1 MGGMRAVGDTRVV
14 TVEIGG
20 LRYPI
25 RSALPEDY
33 VQALAAY
40 VDGKLQAAA
49 DETEAGD
56 SMRVAIVTALN
67 IADELFRSRDD
78 SDVPGTTVRLR
89 VEALEHLVE
98 EALSGGA
105 PLATSSGSD

>member
-1 MGGMRAVGDTRVV
+1 METRVV

-33 VQALAAY
+33 VQGLASY
-40 VDGKLQAAA
+40 VDAKLQAAS
-49 DETEAGD
+49 DQTEAAD
-56 SMRVAIVTALN
+56 SMKIAIIAALN

-78 SDVPGTTVRLR
+78 GAEPAGAVVRLR

-98 EALSGGA
+98 AALADRA

>member
-1 MGGMRAVGDTRVV
+1 MSDTRVV
-14 TVEIGG
+14 TVDIGG

-40 VDGKLQAAA
+40 VDAKLQAAA
-49 DETEAGD
+49 EETDAGD
-56 SMRVAIVTALN
+56 SMKIAVVTALN

-78 SDVPGTTVRLR
+78 GDAPGANVRMR

-98 EALSGGA
+98 AALADGP
-105 PLATSSGSD
+105 PLATPSRSD

>member
-1 MGGMRAVGDTRVV
+1 LREVSDTRVV

-33 VQALAAY
+33 VQGLASY
-40 VDGKLQAAA
+40 VDTKLQAAA
-49 DETEAGD
+49 DQTEAAD
-56 SMRVAIVTALN
+56 SMKVAIVAALN
-67 IADELFRSRDD
+67 IADELFRSRDESAD
-78 SDVPGTTVRLR
+78 TPGAVVRLR

-98 EALSGGA
+98 AALAGRA

>member
-1 MGGMRAVGDTRVV
+1 MGDTRVV
-14 TVEIGG
+14 TADIGG

-40 VDGKLQAAA
+40 VDAKLQAAA
-49 DETEAGD
+49 DDTEAGD
-56 SMRVAIVTALN
+56 SMKVAVVTALN

-78 SDVPGTTVRLR
+78 GDTPGASVRMR

-98 EALSGGA
+98 AALGDGP
-105 PLATSSGSD
+105 PLATPSRSD

>member
-1 MGGMRAVGDTRVV
+1 MADTHVV

-25 RSALPEDY
+25 RSALPDDY

-40 VDGKLQAAA
+40 VDAKLQAAA
-49 DETEAGD
+49 DESDAGD
-56 SMRVAIVTALN
+56 SMKIAIVTALN

-78 SDVPGTTVRLR
+78 ADSPGAAVRLR

-98 EALSGGA
+98 EALSGRS
-105 PLATSSGSD
+105 PLATSTGSD

>member
-1 MGGMRAVGDTRVV
+1 MADTRVV

-25 RSALPEDY
+25 RSTLSDDY
-33 VQALAAY
+33 VHALAAY
-40 VDGKLQAAA
+40 VDAKLQAAS
-49 DETEAGD
+49 DESDAGD
-56 SMRVAIVTALN
+56 SMKIAIVTALN

-78 SDVPGTTVRLR
+78 AEAPAATVRLR

-98 EALSGGA
+98 EALSGRT
-105 PLATSSGSD
+105 PLATSTGSD

>member
-1 MGGMRAVGDTRVV
+1 MGDTRVV
-14 TVEIGG
+14 TVDIGG

-40 VDGKLQAAA
+40 VDAKLQAAA
-49 DETEAGD
+49 DDTEAGD
-56 SMRVAIVTALN
+56 SMKVAVVTALN

-78 SDVPGTTVRLR
+78 GDTPGASVRMR

-98 EALSGGA
+98 AALGDGP
-105 PLATSSGSD
+105 PLATPSRSD